1 MKRAIRV
8 TVNGETCEA
17 TVEHR
22 LLLVDFI
29 REVAGLTGT
38 HVGCGFEGR
47 CGACSVIVN
56 GDAVKSCLMLAVQAD
71 GAEVHTVEGLARR
84 EALHPLQQAFRD
96 KHGLQ
101 CGFCTPGFL
110 MTLYDYLN
118 DPDFDPDE
126 AVVRRAM
133 SGVLCRCTG
142 YVHIVAAV
150 QQAAQTLAAMSAEE
164 RAGWLV
170 SACERP

>member
-1 MKRAIRV
+1 MKRPIDI
-8 TVNGETCEA
+8 TINGESFDA

-29 REVAGLTGT
+29 RDVANLTGT

-47 CGACSVIVN
+47 CGACTVLVD
-56 GDAVKSCLMLAVQAD
+56 GTAVKSCLMLAVQAD
-71 GAEVHTVEGLARR
+71 GSKVRTIEGLANNDV
-84 EALHPLQQAFRD
+84 LHPLQQAFRD

-118 DPDFDPDE
+118 DPDFDPSEE
-126 AVVRRAM
+126 AVRRAM
-133 SGVLCRCTG
+133 SGVVCRCTG
-142 YVHIVAAV
+142 YVHIVEAV
-150 QQAAQTLAAMSAEE
+150 QQAAQSLAQLSAAE
-164 RAGWLV
+164 RASWLLDDK
-170 SACERP
+170 